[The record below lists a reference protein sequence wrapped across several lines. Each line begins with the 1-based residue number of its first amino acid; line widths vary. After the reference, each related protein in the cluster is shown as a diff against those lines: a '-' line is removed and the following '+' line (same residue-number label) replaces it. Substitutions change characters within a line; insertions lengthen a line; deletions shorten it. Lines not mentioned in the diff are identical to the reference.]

1 MDVALGLG
9 GFGGCGF
16 GVPVV
21 RTGQE
26 GCREILPGFG
36 WGELVG
42 PGDAGGGVCA
52 GAGGVRFGVVG
63 GLVVG
68 GIVPVVPAGGVEIGG
83 EFGVEVD
90 DLGVRAPWA
99 AEGGSVVSGG
109 GAFCAGDGGVLVDA

>member
-1 MDVALGLG
+1 MDVVLGLG
-9 GFGGCGF
+9 ESGGFGF

-63 GLVVG
+63 GLFVG

-83 EFGVEVD
+83 GRGVDVD
-90 DLGVRAPWA
+90 EA
-99 AEGGSVVSGG
+99 GGRGPG
-109 GAFCAGDGGVLVDA
+109 GAG